1 MADFYQ
7 NGTITTL
14 HNLGER
20 STECLEQELLTFSQ
34 QRPLGLILPSLYSE
48 LSTPALPRIIQELKG
63 VPYLSQIVIGLDR
76 ADADEYRHALEFFA
90 ELPQHHR
97 VLWHDGPRL
106 RALDE
111 RLAEQGLAPRELGK
125 GRNVWY
131 CMGYTLATARAQAVA
146 LHDCDILTYE
156 RGLLA
161 RLLYPVAHPLF
172 NYEFCKGFYPRIA
185 DQKINGRV
193 CRLLVTPMVRALKQV
208 LGESAY
214 LNYLDSYRYILAGEF
229 AFRRDAL
236 TDLRVPSDWGLEIGV
251 VSEVYRSNN
260 NKRICQVDIANN
272 YDHKHQNLSL
282 DDPAAGLSRM
292 SIDIAKSIFRKLA
305 IQGTVFS
312 QETFRTVKAT
322 YYRLALDMTEAYRN
336 DAIMNGLKFDI
347 HGEEEAIELFA
358 ENIMEAG
365 RHFLERP
372 MDAPFIATWNRVVSA
387 MPTIFEELTD
397 AVEADNREFQSV
409 YRNGAGGS
417 VALALRA

>member
-20 STECLEQELLTFSQ
+20 STTCLEEELLQFSR

-48 LSTPALPRIIQELKG
+48 LATPALPKIIDELAA
-63 VPYLSQIVIGLDR
+63 VPYLSQVVIGLDR
-76 ADADEYRHALEFFA
+76 ADAGEYRHALEFFSR
-90 ELPQHHR
+90 LPQHHR

-185 DQKINGRV
+185 EQKINGRV

-208 LGESAY
+208 LGDSPY

-305 IQGTVFS
+305 IQGTVFN

-322 YYRLALDMTEAYRN
+322 YYRLALDLTEAYRN

-372 MDAPFIATWNRVVSA
+372 MDAPFIPTWNRVVSA
-387 MPTIFEELTD
+387 IPTIFEELVE
-397 AVEADNREFQSV
+397 AVEADVLEFQPASQQ
-409 YRNGAGGS
+409 GGTDGLT
-417 VALALRA
+417 LAMRA